1 MEVIKMAEKIKP
13 TEKVDDLTPAQ
24 QIEKHK
30 SQIAE
35 IAATIKEEA
44 LRKAN
49 EAIAELK
56 TIDLNYV
63 FCEEGEKPT
72 GSKKG
77 EQTGPCTICKF
88 MTNPAHGGRTH
99 KSQTE
104 KRPFTDEELKQRN
117 LARV

>member
-1 MEVIKMAEKIKP
+1 MEVVKMADKIKP
-13 TEKVDDLTPAQ
+13 TIEDLTPAQ

-56 TIDLNYV
+56 AIDLNYV
-63 FCEEGEKPT
+63 FCEEGVKP
-72 GSKKG
+72 SKKG
-77 EQTGPCTICKF
+77 EQSDAACPICLYK
-88 MTNPAHGGRTH
+88 TTPVHDRRSH
-99 KSQTE
+99 KKQAI
-104 KRPFTDEELKQRN
+104 KAPFTDEELK
-117 LARV
+117 ARGLVRVQ

>member
-1 MEVIKMAEKIKP
+1 MEITMADKIKP
-13 TEKVDDLTPAQ
+13 IEKVDDLTPAQ

-49 EAIAELK
+49 EAIAEMK

-63 FCEEGEKPT
+63 FCEEGEKPS
-72 GSKKG
+72 GVKKG
-77 EQTGPCTICKF
+77 AQTGQCLICKF
-88 MTNPAHGGRTH
+88 MTNPPHGGRTH

-104 KRPFTDEELKQRN
+104 KRAFTDEELKQRN
-117 LARV
+117 LVRVQ

>member
-1 MEVIKMAEKIKP
+1 MEMTMVDKSKAV
-13 TEKVDDLTPAQ
+13 EKVEDLTPAQ

-63 FCEEGEKPT
+63 FCEEVDQPKAT
-72 GSKKG
+72 TKG
-77 EQTGPCTICKF
+77 IPSDAPCVLCGFKTIPPHDKRSHKTHPGPF
-88 MTNPAHGGRTH
+88 N
-99 KSQTE
+99 
-104 KRPFTDEELKQRN
+104 EEDLKVRKMVR
-117 LARV
+117 A